1 MLVVRLDNGW
11 EQKWSFGGSILS
23 TPPQLCFSSSL
34 LSSSDPLLSPPSLPQ
49 RQSTQW
55 GRLADQGEREGG
67 MAANSGVR
75 WVGWSASQVAFDP
88 IMPLVVMVH
97 KQMAALG
104 HIEKMNS
111 DIQGH
116 KIAFVCQPIQ
126 PSRVY
131 ECLPRL
137 FPP

>member
-1 MLVVRLDNGW
+1 MDWSKNGVLEGAFCRRRLNYV
-11 EQKWSFGGSILS
+11 F
-23 TPPQLCFSSSL
+23 PPLSSSL
-34 LSSSDPLLSPPSLPQ
+34 LTLFSPLPPSETVN
-49 RQSTQW
+49 SMGSI
-55 GRLADQGEREGG
+55 GRSRRKGGREEG

-75 WVGWSASQVAFDP
+75 VGWSASQVAFDP

-116 KIAFVCQPIQ
+116 KIALVCQPIQ
-126 PSRVY
+126 PSRV
-131 ECLPRL
+131 EGSVSLQGVNC
-137 FPP
+137 

>member
-1 MLVVRLDNGW
+1 
-11 EQKWSFGGSILS
+11 
-23 TPPQLCFSSSL
+23 
-34 LSSSDPLLSPPSLPQ
+34 
-49 RQSTQW
+49 
-55 GRLADQGEREGG
+55 

-75 WVGWSASQVAFDP
+75 WVGWPASQVAFDP

-116 KIAFVCQPIQ
+116 KIVFVSQPIQ
-126 PSRVY
+126 PSRVLGSVSLQGVN
-131 ECLPRL
+131 C
-137 FPP
+137 

>member
-1 MLVVRLDNGW
+1 MDWSKNGVLEGAFCRRRLNYV
-11 EQKWSFGGSILS
+11 F
-23 TPPQLCFSSSL
+23 PL
-34 LSSSDPLLSPPSLPQ
+34 LFSSSDPLLSPVPQ

-55 GRLADQGEREGG
+55 GRLADQGEREGWQQT
-67 MAANSGVR
+67 VEC
-75 WVGWSASQVAFDP
+75 VGLAGRRASQVAFDP

-126 PSRVY
+126 PSRVVGSVSLQGVN
-131 ECLPRL
+131 C
-137 FPP
+137 

>member
-1 MLVVRLDNGW
+1 MDGSKNGVLEGAFCRRRLNYV
-11 EQKWSFGGSILS
+11 F
-23 TPPQLCFSSSL
+23 PPLSSSL
-34 LSSSDPLLSPPSLPQ
+34 LTLFSPLPPSLRDSQLNGVDWPIKEK
-49 RQSTQW
+49 
-55 GRLADQGEREGG
+55 GREGWQQT
-67 MAANSGVR
+67 VEC
-75 WVGWSASQVAFDP
+75 VGLAGRRASQVAFDP

-126 PSRVY
+126 PSRVLGSVSLQGVN
-131 ECLPRL
+131 C
-137 FPP
+137 